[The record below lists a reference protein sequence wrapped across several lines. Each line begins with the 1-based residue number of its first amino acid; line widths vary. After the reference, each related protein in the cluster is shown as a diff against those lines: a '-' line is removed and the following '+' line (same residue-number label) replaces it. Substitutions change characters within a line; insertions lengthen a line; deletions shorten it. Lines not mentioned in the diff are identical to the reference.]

1 MKKDFFNIMK
11 NYDPERDVNINLSP
25 DRIKEKALKKISLQ
39 QTRKIHFSKKFAIIA
54 AAAVVSIT
62 ACFTAL
68 AYEFDVFDKAISFFE
83 NKNAVYDV
91 NLNETDRNF
100 ISENLRESS
109 FSVESEG
116 TTIQLTGSMYDENMA
131 YFFFKLTAPEG
142 TVLDS
147 ETYDFKENTIV
158 YDKKH
163 YGGAGWYLVFDDDD
177 LTDNITYFTLQ
188 LTCSGFSVQTF
199 YEINLGDLYIPHENP
214 ADEEVIL
221 EGQWKIPLETGEPT
235 KAIELCKEPSM
246 VHYEDKSAEISSL
259 KLSPLC
265 ITFISSDEL
274 WIENTNIGVMDNI
287 IISDNYKDAMSY
299 GVNIFLRMKDG
310 SIYTNI
316 NMDGGGNADGG
327 EDCIFVYHFDKPIDI
342 DNVESVVICDHEFK
356 VE

>member
-11 NYDPERDVNINLSP
+11 NYDPERTTNINLSS
-25 DRIKEKALKKISLQ
+25 DRIKEKSLKKISLQ

-54 AAAVVSIT
+54 AAAAVSIT

-83 NKNAVYDV
+83 NKNTAYDV
-91 NLNETDRNF
+91 NLDEADRNI
-100 ISENLRESS
+100 ISENLKESS
-109 FSVESEG
+109 IGIESEG

-142 TVLDS
+142 TVFGS
-147 ETYDFKENTIV
+147 ETYDFKENTII
-158 YDKKH
+158 YDEKIH
-163 YGGAGWYLVFDDDD
+163 GGAGWYLVFDDDN

-188 LTCSGFSVQTF
+188 LSCNGFSIQDF
-199 YEINLGDLYIPHENP
+199 REINLGDLYITHENP
-214 ADEEVIL
+214 ADEKVIL
-221 EGQWKIPLETGEPT
+221 EGQWTIPLETGEPT

-259 KLSPLC
+259 KLSPLS
-265 ITFISSDEL
+265 IAFISSDEL
-274 WIENTNIGVMDNI
+274 YLGNTNIGVMDNI
-287 IISDNYKDAMSY
+287 IISGNYKDAMSY
-299 GVNIFLRMKDG
+299 GVNILLKMKDG
-310 SIYTNI
+310 SIYTDI
-316 NMDGGGNADGG
+316 NMDGGGDADGG